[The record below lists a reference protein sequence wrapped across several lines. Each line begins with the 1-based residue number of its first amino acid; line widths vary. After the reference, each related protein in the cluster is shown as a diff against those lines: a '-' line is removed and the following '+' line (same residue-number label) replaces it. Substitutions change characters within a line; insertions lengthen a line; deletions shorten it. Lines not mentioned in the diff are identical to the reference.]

1 MNTAETLDMLIH
13 RAFSE
18 GEAGEKTRLALMAVR
33 DVFTTETQKNA
44 ARGAQKPK
52 ATLVASDC
60 INARYGI
67 PAQHC
72 PCPECA

>member
-18 GEAGEKTRLALMAVR
+18 GEAGEKTRRALMAVR

-44 ARGAQKPK
+44 ARGAQKP
-52 ATLVASDC
+52 SDC

>member
-44 ARGAQKPK
+44 ARGAQKP
-52 ATLVASDC
+52 S
-60 INARYGI
+60 YGI

>member
-1 MNTAETLDMLIH
+1 
-13 RAFSE
+13 
-18 GEAGEKTRLALMAVR
+18 MAVR

-44 ARGAQKPK
+44 ARGAQKP
-52 ATLVASDC
+52 SDC